1 MSNSTLFLFY
11 NPLPIMQLSASHAF
25 LSVIRFSY
33 EFCWFLSESF
43 PGLCLLLIT
52 CSRNLSKS
60 LLFLLFYG
68 LHDACLL
75 FHLDRH
81 LDSSLDKDLMS
92 CLCCR
97 QLLGRYNHYA
107 WGELVLS
114 VWGLFLFQ
122 LLLVRLEDLNLWI
135 LFLRFHRI
143 NDSCLFQIILYH
155 LVGFIS
161 LWNCIKCYK
170 LIFQNEFIFRILF
183 SNFLMLILFYLVFN
197 GLFNL
202 LFFLDKHFPQFLFLI
217 KFLFIKNLFALPQL

>member
-11 NPLPIMQLSASHAF
+11 YPLPIMQLSASHAF
-25 LSVIRFSY
+25 LSAIRFSY

-75 FHLDRH
+75 FHLGRH

-97 QLLGRYNHYA
+97 QLLRRYNHYA

-114 VWGLFLFQ
+114 VWGLFLFE
-122 LLLVRLEDLNLWI
+122 LLLVRLEDLNL
-135 LFLRFHRI
+135 
-143 NDSCLFQIILYH
+143 
-155 LVGFIS
+155 
-161 LWNCIKCYK
+161 
-170 LIFQNEFIFRILF
+170 
-183 SNFLMLILFYLVFN
+183 
-197 GLFNL
+197 
-202 LFFLDKHFPQFLFLI
+202 
-217 KFLFIKNLFALPQL
+217 